1 MSARKIAA
9 LTALALGFIGFDAGI
24 FYFCTKPCLP
34 DRSEGMQAK
43 SIELDRY
50 LPFDENS
57 AVVDVKTD
65 FKLTDDLPVIDG
77 AAALY
82 PVYSAF
88 VNAVYPEDSAIFD
101 RKDFTSDS
109 KIQMRNTLKA
119 YKSIVDGDED
129 IAICAAP
136 SAEQL
141 QYAADNGVEME
152 LVPIGREAF
161 VFLINGKNPV
171 DDLSVQQIRD
181 IYGGNIT
188 NWSQLGGKNMPINPL
203 QRIEGSGSQTVM
215 LAFMKGGEMK
225 HNPIGFLGSPLG
237 FSFRYYVEDVV
248 EHGNIKMLS
257 VNGIYPDRE
266 HIADGSYP
274 VICEF
279 YAVFDKANPNPNIQ
293 PFIDWMLSD
302 DGQRIVEE
310 TGYTALK
317 G

>member
-1 MSARKIAA
+1 MFVKQIAA
-9 LTALALGFIGFDAGI
+9 LTALAFGFIAFDTA
-24 FYFCTKPCLP
+24 FFFTFTKPCLP
-34 DRSEGMQAK
+34 DRSEGMKAK
-43 SIELDRY
+43 SIELDKY

-57 AVVDVKTD
+57 AIVDVD
-65 FKLTDDLPVIDG
+65 SELKLSGDLPVIDG
-77 AAALY
+77 ATALY

-88 VNAVYPEDSAIFD
+88 VNSVYPEDSVEFD
-101 RKDFTSDS
+101 GSDFSADS
-109 KIQMRNTLKA
+109 KLQMRNTLKA

-141 QYAADNGVEME
+141 QYADENGVEME

-161 VFLINGKNPV
+161 VFLVNGSNPV
-171 DDLSVQQIRD
+171 DDLTVQQIRD
-181 IYGGNIT
+181 IYAGELT
-188 NWSQLGGKNMPINPL
+188 NWSQLGGKKLPINPL

-215 LAFMKGGEMK
+215 LAFVNGGEMR
-225 HNPIGFLGSPLG
+225 HNPLGAIGSPLG

-248 EHGNIKMLS
+248 EHGNVKMTS
-257 VNGIYPDRE
+257 VNGVYPDKE

-274 VICEF
+274 VVCDF
-279 YAVFDKANPNPNIQ
+279 YAVYDKANENPNIK

-302 DGQRIVEE
+302 EGQLIVEE

-317 G
+317 K